1 MVNYGVNDGRGPLL
15 CKQEG
20 SVENL
25 QRNAQKTLHFVLSL
39 GSGNSNNVGI
49 KLFLQCQGGLFP
61 LPPAPA
67 WYNLIVSAQQSTI
80 PLLQSFLSSHT

>member
-49 KLFLQCQGGLFP
+49 KLFLHVRVVYSHS
-61 LPPAPA
+61 PPPQ
-67 WYNLIVSAQQSTI
+67 LGIT
-80 PLLQSFLSSHT
+80 